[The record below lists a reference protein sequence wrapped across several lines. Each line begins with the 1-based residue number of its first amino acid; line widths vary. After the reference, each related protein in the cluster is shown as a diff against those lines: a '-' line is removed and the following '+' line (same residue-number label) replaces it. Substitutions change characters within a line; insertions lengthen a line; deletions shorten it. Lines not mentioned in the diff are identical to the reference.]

1 MRHEHLTA
9 AYSNN
14 PLATTSGDAH
24 EWRVNRIVVALMI
37 AGSLFLPACLIFREG
52 GGEEFQQESGR
63 TVYRSVDQTPPG
75 ESIGG
80 RKKEKV
86 PGE

>member
-1 MRHEHLTA
+1 VTNTSRAFNSSH
-9 AYSNN
+9 
-14 PLATTSGDAH
+14 PLATTSRNTHD
-24 EWRVNRIVVALMI
+24 WRVNRIVVALTI

-63 TVYRSVDQTPPG
+63 TVYRSVDQAPPG
-75 ESIGG
+75 ESIGA

>member
-1 MRHEHLTA
+1 MRHEHVTA
-9 AYSNN
+9 VYSNH
-14 PLATTSGDAH
+14 PLATTSDAH
-24 EWRVNRIVVALMI
+24 DWRVNRVVVALMI

-63 TVYRSVDQTPPG
+63 TVYRSVDQPPPG

-86 PGE
+86 RGE